1 MKPIKITILATI
13 LQLPSHAALTY
24 IDTSPIR
31 ALIPSETNEWDV
43 FTEAWADPNSPDV
56 IGEGTASI
64 IQTIPG
70 AFITSGGNIY
80 APSSLTNYQLTYA
93 AGFINSTTSTYI
105 GNVVL
110 QLATFGSTLDYPSM
124 TLTYTD
130 NASQTF
136 VAAPVGFQNDPTV
149 ISFIPP
155 GGPPTT
161 STNDL
166 VAFQWNL
173 DGLEAVSF
181 TIGFSSAGTSM
192 SLGGIA
198 LDTASTGS
206 PFQALVIPEPQTALL
221 FSIASAALLLRRR
234 KTPAI

>member
-1 MKPIKITILATI
+1 MKPIQIAILATS
-13 LQLPSHAALTY
+13 LQLPTHAALTY
-24 IDTSPIR
+24 IDTSSIR
-31 ALIPSETNEWDV
+31 AFIPSETNEWDV
-43 FTEAWADPNSPDV
+43 FTDALTDPNSPD
-56 IGEGTASI
+56 ITSEGIASL
-64 IQTIPG
+64 IQTTPG
-70 AFITSGGNIY
+70 AFVTSGGNIY
-80 APSSLTNYQLTYA
+80 APSSFTNYELNYA

-110 QLATFGSTLDYPSM
+110 QLATFGSTLDYSSM

-130 NASQTF
+130 HSSATF
-136 VAAPVGFQNDPTV
+136 VATPVGFQNDPTI
-149 ISFIPP
+149 ISFTPP
-155 GGPPTT
+155 GGSPTT
-161 STNDL
+161 STNDR
-166 VAFQWNL
+166 VAYQWNL

-192 SLGGIA
+192 SLGGVA

-234 KTPAI
+234 KSAAI